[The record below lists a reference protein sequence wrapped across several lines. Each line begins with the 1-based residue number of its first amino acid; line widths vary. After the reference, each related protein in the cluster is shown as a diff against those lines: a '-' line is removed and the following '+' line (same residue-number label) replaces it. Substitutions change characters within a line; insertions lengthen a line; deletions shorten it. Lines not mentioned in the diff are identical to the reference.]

1 MFNTVLIVDEVH
13 QILLET
19 LDKKGITYTYLPK
32 ISLSEAKNII
42 NNYSGII
49 IRSKFK
55 IDKEFIDLSPKLKII
70 GRVGAGLENIDTEY
84 CRSKNIKVVNSP
96 EGNRDAVGEH
106 ALGMILLLFNK
117 LKQADL
123 QIRNGIWDRENNRG
137 IELAGKTIA
146 IIGYGNM
153 GSAFAKKLSG
163 FDVNVI
169 AYDKYKTNFS
179 DKYVKEVTLNEVFEN
194 ADVVSLHTPLTEET
208 KYLINS
214 NFIQKF
220 KKPIY
225 IINTARGQSLNI
237 ADLVSELKNG
247 KVLGACLDVLEYEK
261 LNFENIA
268 GNNSSE
274 SFSYLLN
281 SEKVVLSPHVAGWT
295 DESYV
300 KISKVIADKFIVF
313 SQFYI

>member
-1 MFNTVLIVDEVH
+1 MSNTVLIVDEVH

-19 LDKKGITYTYLPK
+19 LDKNGVTYTYLPK
-32 ISLSEAKNII
+32 ISLPEAKTII
-42 NNYSGII
+42 SSYFGII

-84 CRSKNIKVVNSP
+84 CNNKNIKVVNSP

-106 ALGMILLLFNK
+106 ALGMILSLFNK
-117 LKQADL
+117 IKQADL
-123 QIRNGIWDRENNRG
+123 QIRNSVWDRENNRG
-137 IELAGKTIA
+137 IELAGKTIG

-179 DKYVKEVTLNEVFEN
+179 DKYVKEVTLNEMFEN
-194 ADVVSLHTPLTEET
+194 VDIISLHTPLTDET

-214 NFIQKF
+214 DFIQKF

-237 ADLVSELKNG
+237 TDLVSELKNA

-268 GNNSSE
+268 SNNSSE

-300 KISKVIADKFIVF
+300 KISKVIADKFISF
-313 SQFYI
+313 LA

>member
-1 MFNTVLIVDEVH
+1 MSNTILIVDEVH
-13 QILLET
+13 KILLDI
-19 LDKKGITYTYLPK
+19 LNRNNITYTYQPK
-32 ISLSEAKNII
+32 ITLAEAKAII
-42 NNYSGII
+42 SSYSGII

-55 IDKEFIDLSPKLKII
+55 IDKKFIDLSPKLKII

-84 CRSKNIKVVNSP
+84 CNNKNIKVVNSP
-96 EGNRDAVGEH
+96 EGNKDAVGEH
-106 ALGMILLLFNK
+106 ALGMILSLFNK

-137 IELAGKTIA
+137 IELAGKTIG

-179 DKYVKEVTLNEVFEN
+179 DKYVKEVELNEIFEN
-194 ADVVSLHTPLTEET
+194 ADIISLHTPLTEET
-208 KYLINS
+208 KYLINFE
-214 NFIQKF
+214 FIRNF
-220 KKPIY
+220 KKQIY

-237 ADLVSELKNG
+237 ADLVNELKTG
-247 KVLGACLDVLEYEK
+247 KILGACLDVLEYEK

-268 GNNSSE
+268 NNNISDE
-274 SFSYLLN
+274 YNYLLN
-281 SEKVVLSPHVAGWT
+281 SEKVILSPHVAGWT
-295 DESYV
+295 NESYV
-300 KISKVIADKFIVF
+300 KISKIIAEKFTAF
-313 SQFYI
+313 LA

>member
-1 MFNTVLIVDEVH
+1 MANSILIVDEVH
-13 QILLET
+13 QILLEM
-19 LDKKGITYTYLPK
+19 LDEKAISYKYLPK
-32 ISLSEAKNII
+32 INLSEAKEITS
-42 NNYSGII
+42 NYIGII

-55 IDKEFIDLSPKLKII
+55 IDKEFIDLSQKLKII
-70 GRVGAGLENIDTEY
+70 GRVGAGLENIDLEY
-84 CRSKNIKVVNSP
+84 CKEKNIKVVNSP

-106 ALGMILLLFNK
+106 AIGMILSLFNK

-123 QIRNGIWDRENNRG
+123 QIREGVWNRETNRG
-137 IELAGKTIA
+137 IELAGKTVG

-153 GSAFAKKLSG
+153 GSAFAKKLLG

-169 AYDKYKTNFS
+169 AYDKYKTNYS
-179 DKYVKEVTLNEVFEN
+179 DDYVKEVSLNEIFEKT
-194 ADVVSLHTPLTEET
+194 DILSLHTPLTEET

-214 NFIQKF
+214 EFVKKF

-237 ADLVSELKNG
+237 SDLVRDLKNK

-268 GNNSSE
+268 NNNSSE
-274 SFSYLLN
+274 SFTYLLKSDN
-281 SEKVVLSPHVAGWT
+281 VILSPHVAGWT
-295 DESYV
+295 NESYV
-300 KISKVIADKFIVF
+300 KISKVIAEKFIDFLV
-313 SQFYI
+313 

>member
-1 MFNTVLIVDEVH
+1 MSNTVLIVDEVH

-19 LDKKGITYTYLPK
+19 LEKNNISYTYSPK
-32 ISLSEAKNII
+32 INLSEAKAII
-42 NNYSGII
+42 SNYKGII

-55 IDKEFIDLSPKLKII
+55 IEKEFIDKSKNLKII
-70 GRVGAGLENIDTEY
+70 GRVGAGLENIDIKY
-84 CRSKNIKVVNSP
+84 CSKKNIKVVNSP

-106 ALGMILLLFNK
+106 ALGMILSLFNK

-123 QIRNGIWDRENNRG
+123 QIRNGVWDRENNRG
-137 IELAGKTIA
+137 IELAGKIVG

-163 FDVNVI
+163 FDVKVI
-169 AYDKYKTNFS
+169 AYDKYKINYT
-179 DKYVKEVTLNEVFEN
+179 DKYVKEVSLNELFEK
-194 ADVVSLHTPLTEET
+194 ADIISLHTPLTKET

-214 NFIQKF
+214 DFISNF

-237 ADLVSELKNG
+237 NNLVNELKNG
-247 KVLGACLDVLEYEK
+247 NVLGACLDVLEYEK

-268 GNNSSE
+268 NNNISE
-274 SFSYLLN
+274 SFSYLL
-281 SEKVVLSPHVAGWT
+281 SSDKVVLSPHVAGWT
-295 DESYV
+295 NESYV
-300 KISKVIADKFIVF
+300 KISKIIADKFINFLV
-313 SQFYI
+313 

>member
-1 MFNTVLIVDEVH
+1 MSNTVLIVDEVH

-32 ISLSEAKNII
+32 ISLPEAKAII
-42 NNYSGII
+42 SNYSGII

-55 IDKEFIDLSPKLKII
+55 IDKDFIDLSPNLKII

-84 CRSKNIKVVNSP
+84 CNNKNIKVVNSP

-106 ALGMILLLFNK
+106 ALGMILSLFNK
-117 LKQADL
+117 IKQADL
-123 QIRNGIWDRENNRG
+123 QIRNGVWDRENNRG
-137 IELAGKTIA
+137 IELAGKTIG

-163 FDVNVI
+163 FDVNVM
-169 AYDKYKTNFS
+169 AYDKYKNNFS
-179 DKYVKEVTLNEVFEN
+179 DKYVKEVTQNEIFKD
-194 ADVVSLHTPLTEET
+194 ADIISLHTPLTDET

-214 NFIQKF
+214 DFIQKF

-225 IINTARGQSLNI
+225 TINTARGQSLNI
-237 ADLVSELKNG
+237 ADLVNELKNG

-268 GNNSSE
+268 SNNSSE
-274 SFSYLLN
+274 SFSYLLK

-300 KISKVIADKFIVF
+300 KISKVIADKFISF
-313 SQFYI
+313 LA

>member
-1 MFNTVLIVDEVH
+1 MANSILIVDEVH
-13 QILLET
+13 QILLEM
-19 LDKKGITYTYLPK
+19 LDEKAISYKYLPK
-32 ISLSEAKNII
+32 INLSEAKEITS
-42 NNYSGII
+42 NYIGII

-55 IDKEFIDLSPKLKII
+55 IDKEFIDLSQKLKII
-70 GRVGAGLENIDTEY
+70 GRVGAGLENIDLEY
-84 CRSKNIKVVNSP
+84 CKEKNIKVVNSP

-106 ALGMILLLFNK
+106 AIGMILSLFNK

-123 QIRNGIWDRENNRG
+123 QIREGVWNRETNRG
-137 IELAGKTIA
+137 IELAGKTVG

-153 GSAFAKKLSG
+153 GSAFAKKLLG

-169 AYDKYKTNFS
+169 AYDKYKTNYS
-179 DKYVKEVTLNEVFEN
+179 DDYVKEVSLNEIFEKT
-194 ADVVSLHTPLTEET
+194 DILSLHTPLTEET

-214 NFIQKF
+214 EFVKKF

-237 ADLVSELKNG
+237 SDLVRDLKNK

-268 GNNSSE
+268 NNNSSE
-274 SFSYLLN
+274 SFTYLLKSDN
-281 SEKVVLSPHVAGWT
+281 VILSPHVAGWT

-300 KISKVIADKFIVF
+300 KISKVIAEKFIDFLV
-313 SQFYI
+313 